1 MKDLVL
7 QTPVEV
13 KNESGIYLTLQ
24 LSKTTITDN
33 KGEREAAP
41 EIVLV
46 CQKHKDSIKHIGLA
60 LNINQANE
68 LIKHLEG
75 LISKAKNIQRMR
87 YETN

>member
-1 MKDLVL
+1 MKDLEL

-13 KNESGIYLTLQ
+13 QTESNLYLSIQ

-33 KGEREAAP
+33 KGEKETPP

-46 CQKHKDSIKHIGLA
+46 CQKHKDSIKHIEIA
-60 LNINQANE
+60 LNIEQTNE

-75 LISKAKNIQRMR
+75 LRDKAILYENNIKIH
-87 YETN
+87 